1 MLQPKY
7 IQKLLGSLLL
17 FVAITAF
24 GGGFYGMLGANEV
37 PTDLLKNSPFDTY
50 FIPSLI
56 LFLFIGGSSFCA
68 SIAVF
73 KRMVIARKLAFIS
86 GSILLIWLAVQ
97 IAIIGYI
104 SWLQPTMAVIGLI
117 IFFLNRKF
125 QKP

>member
-1 MLQPKY
+1 MPQSKY

-17 FVAITAF
+17 FVAINAF
-24 GGGFYGMLGANEV
+24 GGGFYGMLGANEI

-56 LFLFIGGSSFCA
+56 LFLFIGGSSFSA

-73 KRMVIARKLAFIS
+73 KRIVIARKLAFIS

-104 SWLQPTMAVIGLI
+104 SWLQPTMAVIGLTI
-117 IFFLNRKF
+117 LFLTWKI